1 MEKRLIK
8 VYILIFV
15 LGILSI
21 IGYGAKY
28 YYDTTQ
34 NTIKTL
40 QENNTKLEVAVE
52 TAEASTKAL
61 QADIAKS
68 AALNKKLQQD
78 LQKAESYGDELR
90 SKLNKLNLIVE
101 ALTDAKVLEGKMNG
115 ATAKLWREFMGD
127 TGNNNQPALPKW
139 LQQSDTG
146 TKGKSSNSS
155 TENNNTNSSSPKSS
169 TTN

>member
-1 MEKRLIK
+1 MIK
-8 VYILIFV
+8 IYALVVVVAL
-15 LGILSI
+15 LGGV
-21 IGYGAKY
+21 GYAAKSY
-28 YYDTTQ
+28 YTSTQ
-34 NTIKTL
+34 NTIKVL
-40 QENNTKLEVAVE
+40 RENNVKLEIAVD

-90 SKLNKLNLIVE
+90 SKLSKLNLIVE
-101 ALTDAKVLEGKMNG
+101 ALRDAKVLEGKMNG

-139 LQQSDTG
+139 LQPLDAGTASESSDPG
-146 TKGKSSNSS
+146 TKDKD
-155 TENNNTNSSSPKSS
+155 TNSNSPKSS

>member
-1 MEKRLIK
+1 MEMNLVKLYVI
-8 VYILIFV
+8 IFIV
-15 LGILSI
+15 GILSMT
-21 IGYGAKY
+21 GYAAKSY
-28 YYDTTQ
+28 YTSTQ

-40 QENNTKLEVAVE
+40 RENNTKLEIAVD

-90 SKLNKLNLIVE
+90 SKLSKLNLIVE

-115 ATAKLWREFMGD
+115 ATAKLWREFMAD
-127 TGNNNQPALPKW
+127 TGNSDQPALPKW
-139 LQQSDTG
+139 LQPLDAGTASESSNPG
-146 TKGKSSNSS
+146 TKDKD
-155 TENNNTNSSSPKSS
+155 TNSNSPKSS

>member
-1 MEKRLIK
+1 MIK
-8 VYILIFV
+8 VYALLVIVGL
-15 LGILSI
+15 LGGV
-21 IGYGAKY
+21 GYAAKSY
-28 YYDTTQ
+28 YNNTQ
-34 NTIKTL
+34 NTIKVL
-40 QENNTKLEVAVE
+40 RENNSKLEFAAE

-61 QADIAKS
+61 QADIAKT
-68 AALNKKLQQD
+68 AALNKQLQQD

-127 TGNNNQPALPKW
+127 TGNINQPALPKW